1 MRSTLRRAKNILLKA
16 NRGVGIADK
25 FFLLLNCLEN
35 ELSATSNLAK
45 TAKQIFWK
53 NQTTKLNVRHA
64 CCDKQCIL
72 VIRSQNHADTEVL
85 AEFLAGGLYYEAPQ
99 TTNYIVDCGANI
111 GLFAIHAG
119 LLFPNAK
126 LVCYEPEPR
135 NFELL
140 QINLEANG
148 ILADCRKCGVWSS
161 AINGFFHPAESF
173 NGHISLNPSAYPIRC
188 EVPEITP
195 QTWLKLD
202 VEGAEY
208 EVLPKILSQGS
219 RPQIIA
225 MEVHDYPRRGQLIRD
240 MLIDAEYK
248 LTTVTDGSPA
258 PESAIISA
266 RQAG

>member
-1 MRSTLRRAKNILLKA
+1 MRSKLRRDKNILLKA
-16 NRGVGIADK
+16 NRGVGIANK
-25 FFLLLNCLEN
+25 FFLLLNCLEI

-53 NQTTKLNVRHA
+53 NQTIKLNVRHVY
-64 CCDKQCIL
+64 CDKECIL
-72 VIRSQNHADTEVL
+72 IIRLQNRADTEVL

-99 TTNYIVDCGANI
+99 TTNFILDCGANI

-126 LVCYEPEPR
+126 IVCYEPEPK

-140 QINLEANG
+140 QKNLEANG

-161 AINGFFHPAESF
+161 EINGFFHPAESF

-225 MEVHDYPRRGQLIRD
+225 MEVHDYHRRGQLIRD